1 MKKKNYKTQFKLTA
15 PMKTWRSILL
25 SMELYPTH
33 CIHIDTN
40 LSRGL
45 TCRWATTGDE
55 AGTHVEQWDMKTSGR
70 LKSFKDGI
78 FVLQYGDKE
87 GADNHPVLAWK
98 NVTHVHMPDARE
110 WIEDHLAMNR
120 APTIYWDY
128 NQEGWLTSVAKPF
141 SMSR

>member
-33 CIHIDTN
+33 CIHIDTD
-40 LSRGL
+40 LSNGL
-45 TCRWATTGDE
+45 TCRWGYTGDE
-55 AGTHVEQWDMKTSGR
+55 AGTHIERWDMKTSGR
-70 LKSFKDGI
+70 LNSFQGGI
-78 FVLQYGDKE
+78 ITLQYGDKDSVKE
-87 GADNHPVLAWK
+87 GSLLSWSN
-98 NVTHVHMPDARE
+98 TSHVPMPDARE